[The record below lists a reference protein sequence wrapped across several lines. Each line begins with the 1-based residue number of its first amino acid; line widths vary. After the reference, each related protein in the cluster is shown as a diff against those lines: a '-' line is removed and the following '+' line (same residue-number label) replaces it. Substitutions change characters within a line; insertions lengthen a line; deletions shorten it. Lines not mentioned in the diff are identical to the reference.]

1 MESLYDLPSGDQVRV
16 IDTTTAGRSLGLV
29 LQVFREGGT
38 EPLFFGDQLR
48 PEGVVISF
56 DQWAEHEAL
65 KQEAAFEKRVE
76 GITRERLANARP
88 EDWISFEDAAREG
101 GWDLDVESD
110 DDTGGG
116 SGSDSPRA

>member
-16 IDTTTAGRSLGLV
+16 IDTTTAGRSLSRV
-29 LQVFREGGT
+29 LQLYREGAT
-38 EPLFFGDQLR
+38 EPLFFGDEPR

-56 DQWAEHEAL
+56 DQWSEYEAL

-88 EDWISFEDAAREG
+88 EDYVSFDDMVREYGWEDPDA
-101 GWDLDVESD
+101 D
-110 DDTGGG
+110 DRK
-116 SGSDSPRA
+116 P

>member
-56 DQWAEHEAL
+56 DQWAEYEAL
-65 KQEAAFEKRVE
+65 KQEAAFEKRVVDT
-76 GITRERLANARP
+76 TRQRLASAAP
-88 EDWISFEDAAREG
+88 EDYVPFEDMAREY
-101 GWDLDVESD
+101 GWDLDD
-110 DDTGGG
+110 DDDGR
-116 SGSDSPRA
+116 SDSGPGGHRP